1 MADEK
6 YVIPEAPKYRVPD
19 IRKLQDRDP
28 VSASGIVNP
37 TLIEPI
43 LESIAYHEKHKA
55 ELSEDGKIPVEQLPA
70 GVPGGVAVLD
80 EEGKLPSERLPV
92 SVPGGVAGLDNEG
105 KVPPE
110 QLPALG
116 GHIAQAEAP
125 DNTNLL
131 WIDTSN
137 GNIIK
142 FYDPESKTW
151 KPVGAIWS

>member
-6 YVIPEAPKYRVPD
+6 YVIPEAPKYRVPN

-70 GVPGGVAVLD
+70 GVPGGVA
-80 EEGKLPSERLPV
+80 
-92 SVPGGVAGLDNEG
+92 GLDDEG

-110 QLPALG
+110 QVPALG

-131 WIDTSN
+131 WIDTEN
-137 GNIIK
+137 GSIIK
-142 FYDPESKTW
+142 FYDPGSETW

>member
-6 YVIPEAPKYRVPD
+6 YVIPEAPKYRVPN

-70 GVPGGVAVLD
+70 GVPGGVA
-80 EEGKLPSERLPV
+80 
-92 SVPGGVAGLDNEG
+92 GLDDEG

-125 DNTNLL
+125 D
-131 WIDTSN
+131 
-137 GNIIK
+137 
-142 FYDPESKTW
+142 KTQ
-151 KPVGAIWS
+151 KTAA

>member
-6 YVIPEAPKYRVPD
+6 YVIPEAPKYRVPN

-70 GVPGGVAVLD
+70 GVPGGVA
-80 EEGKLPSERLPV
+80 
-92 SVPGGVAGLDNEG
+92 GLDDEG

-131 WIDTSN
+131 WIDTEN
-137 GNIIK
+137 GSIIK
-142 FYDPESKTW
+142 FYDPGSETW

>member
-1 MADEK
+1 MK
-6 YVIPEAPKYRVPD
+6 TY
-19 IRKLQDRDP
+19 
-28 VSASGIVNP
+28 
-37 TLIEPI
+37 T
-43 LESIAYHEKHKA
+43 YHEKYKA
-55 ELSEDGKIPVEQLPA
+55 ELSKDGKIPVAQLPA

-92 SVPGGVAGLDNEG
+92 SVPGGVAG

-131 WIDTSN
+131 WIDTANS
-137 GNIIK
+137 NIIK
-142 FYDPESKTW
+142 FYDPGSETW

>member
-1 MADEK
+1 MSEEK
-6 YVIPEAPKYRVPD
+6 YVIPKDPQYRVPD

-43 LESIAYHEKHKA
+43 LESIAHHEEHKA
-55 ELSEDGKIPVEQLPA
+55 ELSEDGKVPVQQLP
-70 GVPGGVAVLD
+70 LN
-80 EEGKLPSERLPV
+80 
-92 SVPGGVAGLDNEG
+92 VPGGVAGLDEDG
-105 KVPPE
+105 KVPTG

-116 GHIAQAEAP
+116 GHVAQAEEP

-131 WIDTSN
+131 WIDTGS

-142 FYDPESKTW
+142 FYDPGSETW
-151 KPVGAIWS
+151 KPVGAVWS